1 MNDKEM
7 NAMNETENE
16 ETTAETAETAEPE
29 IKKPYNL
36 RRLNDGDLWAVLD
49 IIGKVFPDNLAEV
62 LAQVVTKEKDITE
75 VGAITVTKLV
85 VAVLKNMHT
94 VHDEVYSFLSG
105 VSGIPA
111 DEIEKMEFGTT
122 PRMIW
127 DIVKNEKNAGF
138 FKELSMLS

>member
-1 MNDKEM
+1 MSDKEM
-7 NAMNETENE
+7 NVLNETETE
-16 ETTAETAETAEPE
+16 ETTAENAETEN
-29 IKKPYNL
+29 KKPYTL

-49 IIGKVFPDNLAEV
+49 IIGKVFPDNLGEV
-62 LAQVVTKEKDITE
+62 LSKVITGEKSINE

-85 VAVLKNMHT
+85 VAVLKNMNQ

-122 PRMIW
+122 PMMIW
-127 DIVKNEKNAGF
+127 DIVKNEKNVGF
-138 FKELSMLS
+138 FKVLSKLS